1 MVPPKDTKMCVSQ
14 KTLGHTLGIPL
25 AVLTALFSA
34 CNSTS
39 MHPKQPATMTVS
51 PPPSGRDTS
60 LGWLEGR
67 WTGSQDGTEM
77 EEHWTSAAGRALL
90 GMHKDVKNG
99 KMTSFEFLRIEDTDK
114 GFVFFASPRSAPV
127 TPFPMIESG
136 DRRIVFANPD
146 HDFPQR
152 ILYWLDDAGALH
164 ARVEGKVRSEVQSEE
179 WVWRK
184 N

>member
-1 MVPPKDTKMCVSQ
+1 MISSQ
-14 KTLGHTLGIPL
+14 KTLPRTLSGPL
-25 AVLTALFSA
+25 LALSALLSA
-34 CNSTS
+34 CTPASTR
-39 MHPKQPATMTVS
+39 PKEPATSVVS
-51 PPPSGRDTS
+51 PRRSAPDTT

-67 WTGSQDGTEM
+67 WIGSQDGIET
-77 EEHWTSAAGRALL
+77 EEHWTSASGRALL

-99 KMTSFEFLRIEDTDK
+99 KMTSFEFLRIEDTEK
-114 GFVFFASPRSAPV
+114 GLVFFASPRSAPV

-136 DRRIVFANPD
+136 DRRIVFANPE

-152 ILYWLDDAGALH
+152 ILYWLDEAGALH
-164 ARVEGKVRSEVQSEE
+164 ARVEGKLRGESQSEE